1 MPEIL
6 LIIRHTTLQRTVH
19 EERREACVMVLA
31 EAGANI
37 RCKNSAGE
45 VALESVPARIREQIE

>member
-1 MPEIL
+1 
-6 LIIRHTTLQRTVH
+6 
-19 EERREACVMVLA
+19 MVLA

-45 VALESVPARIREQIE
+45 VAIESVPARIREQIE